1 VTTFART
8 TQIVGRNVKCVT
20 IGSVCK
26 AAAAAAV
33 IGMISIYSV
42 DQLSRAQAVVAANP
56 TAPSELRDLLCR
68 IEGAVLPPTT
78 FPECGPPKSSHAS
91 LGTLHFAA
99 LTGETPCPSKS

>member
-1 VTTFART
+1 MTAFART

-68 IEGAVLPPTT
+68 IEGRCPTAHDVSRMRT
-78 FPECGPPKSSHAS
+78 AQII
-91 LGTLHFAA
+91 TR
-99 LTGETPCPSKS
+99 